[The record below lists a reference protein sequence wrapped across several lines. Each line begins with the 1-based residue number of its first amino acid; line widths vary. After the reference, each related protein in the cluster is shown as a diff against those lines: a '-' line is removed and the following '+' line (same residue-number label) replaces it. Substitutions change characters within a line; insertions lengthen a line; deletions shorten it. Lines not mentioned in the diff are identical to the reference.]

1 MLKTFF
7 PYSFCFLFV
16 FSLIFCGSSVSAQN
30 GKSTGSSPLETIRL
44 FEKTG
49 DLSKTPVITCLDISG
64 DGKLLA
70 VGGDDRIVRIWN
82 FEMKKFVWESQPY
95 DDWVRGLCFNF
106 DHSLLVTA
114 AQSGQICLWSVSSAE
129 ESTRLLQT
137 LEIPQGVQKIV
148 FNPKENQFAVCGFEK
163 AVRVFEVNNQLIIQ
177 QKQQLETPATANRSI
192 SYSPDGKFLV
202 TGGRN
207 GVVRLWQTD
216 ADWKYTDIENVD
228 KRRINALAF
237 SPGSSE
243 LAVGGDG
250 PFITLWDTKTKKQ
263 LETSLNRDY
272 GKTFS
277 LAFCSENILASGE
290 SDNVIRIW
298 DIKKAETIG
307 EYAGHQGTI
316 ASMIC
321 TDDSASNVRLISGSF
336 DTTIRFWN
344 VDVAGIEKIEKTVS
358 EKTAALPAF
367 SIPELPVAK

>member
-1 MLKTFF
+1 MLKTTFLLN
-7 PYSFCFLFV
+7 FCILLV
-16 FSLIFCGSSVSAQN
+16 FCGGVFAQN
-30 GKSTGSSPLETIRL
+30 GNISGNSPRDTIRL
-44 FEKTG
+44 FDKTG
-49 DLSKTPVITCLDISG
+49 DLSKTPVITCLDISK

-70 VGGDDRIVRIWN
+70 VGGDDHIVRIWN
-82 FEMKKFVWESQPY
+82 FEKKKFVWESQPY
-95 DDWVRGLCFNF
+95 DDWVRGLSFNF

-114 AQSGQICLWSVSSAE
+114 AQSGQVCLWSVSSAE
-129 ESTRLLQT
+129 ESARLLQT
-137 LEIPQGVQKIV
+137 LEIPQGIQKIV
-148 FNPKENQFAVCGFEK
+148 FHPKENQFAVCGFEK

-228 KRRINALAF
+228 KRRINALVF
-237 SPGSSE
+237 SPDSGK

-263 LETSLNRDY
+263 VEPALKRDY

-277 LAFCSENILASGE
+277 LAFCNENILASGE
-290 SDNVIRIW
+290 SDNVIRVW
-298 DIKKAETIG
+298 DIKKAEITG

-321 TDDSASNVRLISGSF
+321 ADNAAADTAASSAANVRLISGSF

-344 VDVAGIEKIEKTVS
+344 VDVAGTEII
-358 EKTAALPAF
+358 EKTAAAVPVFA
-367 SIPELPVAK
+367 IPELPVAK